1 MPAAMDP
8 ALWSRLPQEI
18 LSIIIEKTADPN
30 TLGTW
35 REATKHSARLN
46 HLAIEMT
53 YRTFTLCEKDLLRAP
68 ETTRHHVWYTVWPD
82 DEARDHSRSVA
93 DLPRQQLISNLKRQ
107 SYQNL
112 APHVRHLHLQF
123 YFASSDRQKNLVRSE
138 DVRSTLDTIL
148 LKARAL
154 QEINHHGVLYQ
165 EELDG
170 IFQVRSLKVL
180 RVRQSWNELPCS
192 CSERMSPRSK
202 RLWSLDWNRLFQL
215 HALKT
220 LSISQLH
227 IFEAMGLAKAV
238 KKLVNLESLRVE
250 IGKFDIPAGDSLFLD
265 DEDAE
270 LPLMIFLKTLYS
282 HEKEHTSE
290 DLGFPSSLKA
300 LALVKVHYG

>member
-1 MPAAMDP
+1 MPTAMDP

-18 LSIIIEKTADPN
+18 LAIIIEKTADPN
-30 TLGTW
+30 TLETW
-35 REATKHSARLN
+35 RKATKHSARLN
-46 HLAIEMT
+46 HLAIETT
-53 YRTFTLCEKDLLRAP
+53 YRTFTLCETDLLRAP
-68 ETTRHHVWYTVWPD
+68 ETYTVWPD

-93 DLPRQQLISNLKRQ
+93 EQPRQRLISNLKRQ

-112 APHVRHLHLQF
+112 APHIRRLHLQF

-138 DVRSTLDTIL
+138 DVRRTLDTIL

-154 QEINHHGVLYQ
+154 QEIDHHGVLYQ

-192 CSERMSPRSK
+192 CSERMLPRSR

-238 KKLVNLESLRVE
+238 KKLVKLESLRVE
-250 IGKFDIPAGDSLFLD
+250 IGKLDISTGDPLFFD
-265 DEDAE
+265 DEHAE
-270 LPLMIFLKTLYS
+270 LPLMILLKTLYS

-290 DLGFPSSLKA
+290 NLGFPSSLKA